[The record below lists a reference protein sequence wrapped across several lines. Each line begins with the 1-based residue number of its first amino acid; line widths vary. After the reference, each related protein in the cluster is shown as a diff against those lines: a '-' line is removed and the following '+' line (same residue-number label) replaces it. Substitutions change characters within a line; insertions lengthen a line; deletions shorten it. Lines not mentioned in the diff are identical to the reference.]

1 MAAQFRQVLGI
12 EVNVEVVSEAENDA
26 PYSSPDPANWPQ
38 LEDGTWHADPDPRDW
53 FVVWRCGSDFNQGYC
68 NPALDA
74 LLDAADAELDPEKR
88 IALYEEAGH
97 LLVADVPAIFLHPAF
112 GQVLVKPY
120 VTGYSPTTPNGNW
133 PGWTNVLT
141 VNVTK

>member
-12 EVNVEVVSEAENDA
+12 ELNVEVVSEAENDA